1 MNDCHSKA
9 DLHIHSKYSG
19 LMKYMGLTFPD
30 SVEEPK
36 NIIRSA
42 KKRGLEI
49 IAITDH
55 NTIRGGLET
64 KKLEKEYGV
73 KVIVGSEIMTKEGE
87 LLGLYLNEEIPKG
100 LTAEETV
107 EKIHEQGGLA
117 VAPHPYSPICHAL
130 GDRIFNLKLDG
141 VEVFN
146 AYHRDGIINNI
157 ALKKV
162 VNNYHKK
169 PVAFIGNSDGH
180 LAKMVGNGYT
190 IFEGSSKEDLY
201 NSIVKR
207 KTSFGGAPT
216 PLRDIIIWSYKM
228 VYTSEKTIIKS
239 MTSKTELDIALY
251 KKLLAMLGG
260 MIYIA
265 TPLPVVSGVLGNIYL
280 KRKAKNKLKEVNKN
294 ANDAN
299 KY

>member
-1 MNDCHSKA
+1 MLK
-9 DLHIHSKYSG
+9 KKG
-19 LMKYMGLTFPD
+19 LD
-30 SVEEPK
+30 
-36 NIIRSA
+36 
-42 KKRGLEI
+42 I

-73 KVIVGSEIMTKEGE
+73 EVIVGSEIMTKDGE

-107 EKIHEQGGLA
+107 EKIHAQGGLA
-117 VAPHPYSPICHAL
+117 IAPHPYSPICHAL
-130 GDRIFNLKLDG
+130 GDKIFNLKLDG

-190 IFEGSSKEDLY
+190 MFEGNSKEELY

-216 PLRDIIIWSYKM
+216 PLQEIILWSYKM
-228 VYTSEKTIIKS
+228 VYTSEKKIIKS
-239 MTSKTELDIALY
+239 MISKTELDIALH
-251 KKLLAMLGG
+251 KKLLAILGG
-260 MIYIA
+260 IIYVA
-265 TPLPVVSGVLGNIYL
+265 TPLPVVSGVLGNMYL
-280 KRKAKNKLKEVNKN
+280 KRKAKHKLKEVNKN
-294 ANDAN
+294 IDNI
-299 KY
+299 

>member
-1 MNDCHSKA
+1 
-9 DLHIHSKYSG
+9 
-19 LMKYMGLTFPD
+19 MKYMGLTFPD

-42 KKRGLEI
+42 KKRGLDI

>member
-42 KKRGLEI
+42 KKRGLDI

-216 PLRDIIIWSYKM
+216 PLMDIIIWSYKM

-239 MTSKTELDIALY
+239 MTSKTELDIALH

>member
-1 MNDCHSKA
+1 MDDFHSKA

-19 LMKYMGLTFPD
+19 IMKYMGLKFPD

-36 NIIRSA
+36 NIMKHAQR
-42 KKRGLEI
+42 KGLSVV
-49 IAITDH
+49 AITDH

-73 KVIVGSEIMTKEGE
+73 EVIVGSEIMTKEGE
-87 LLGLYLNEEIPKG
+87 ILGLYLNEEIPKG
-100 LTAEETV
+100 LSAEETI

-130 GDRIFNLKLDG
+130 GDKIFKLKLDG

-146 AYHRDGIINNI
+146 AYHRDGIVNNI

-162 VNNYHKK
+162 MKNYHKK

-190 IFEGSSKEDLY
+190 MFKGDSADDLY
-201 NSIVKR
+201 DAIVKR

-216 PLRDIIIWSYKM
+216 PLIDIILWSYNM
-228 VYTSEKTIIKS
+228 VYVSEKTIIKS
-239 MTSKTELDIALY
+239 MVSKSSLDIALH
-251 KKLLAMLGG
+251 KKLLAVFGG
-260 MIYIA
+260 LVYIA
-265 TPLPVVSGVLGNIYL
+265 TPLPIISGILGNMYL
-280 KRKAKNKLKEVNKN
+280 KRKAKDKLKEVSI
-294 ANDAN
+294 
-299 KY
+299 